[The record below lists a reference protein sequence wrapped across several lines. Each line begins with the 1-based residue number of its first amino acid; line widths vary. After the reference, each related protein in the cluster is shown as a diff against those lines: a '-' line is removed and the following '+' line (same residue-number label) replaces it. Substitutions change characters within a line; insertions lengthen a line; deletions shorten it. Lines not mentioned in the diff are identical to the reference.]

1 MASTGSEY
9 ADEDEIMEMLWKRG
23 LLHLAQVSI
32 NELICRE
39 LLRLGNCQGWGL
51 KDRLFSHEVAVSR
64 ARFEGRERRF
74 RA

>member
-1 MASTGSEY
+1 
-9 ADEDEIMEMLWKRG
+9 MEVLWKTG
-23 LLHLAQVSI
+23 LFQWAQVSTD
-32 NELICRE
+32 ELICRE

-51 KDRLFSHEVAVSR
+51 KERLFSHEVAVSR